1 MKTRNIILLATM
13 VVELIGVLNCTREQV
28 YAIVNDFAFDLLSL
42 TGANLDIQ
50 AIISSIAEV

>member
-28 YAIVNDFAFDLLSL
+28 YAIVKDFAFDLLSL